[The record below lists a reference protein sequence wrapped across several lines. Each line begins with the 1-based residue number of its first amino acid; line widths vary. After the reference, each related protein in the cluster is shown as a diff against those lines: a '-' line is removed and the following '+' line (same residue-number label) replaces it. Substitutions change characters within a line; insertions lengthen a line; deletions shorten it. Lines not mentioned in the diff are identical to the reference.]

1 MRVAVVAG
9 PDPGHAFPAIA
20 LSRQFL
26 RSGDEPILFTG
37 DRWLTAARSAGVN
50 SRELRGL
57 APRSTDDD
65 DDAGQR
71 IHARAAHMSTL
82 LLDDLRSA
90 DVDLVVSD
98 VLTACGGIAAERLG
112 LPWLELL
119 PHPLY
124 SASKSLPPLGSGLA
138 PGSGVRGR
146 ARDSIMRTLTA
157 RSIRQGRRQRGEA
170 RSTVGLPSVDPGPAM
185 TLVATI
191 PALEVPRSDWPS
203 NARLV
208 GPLLWEP
215 TNTVLTPPPGDDP
228 LVMIAPSTAFTGAD
242 GMVEAAVEG
251 LSDAGVRVMVSMV
264 DEPPADLPPW
274 VVAGLGRQDVMLRDA
289 EVVVCGSGHGLLVKA
304 LTAGVPV
311 VAIPG
316 GGDQW
321 ELANRAA
328 RQGSAVLVRPF
339 SPESVRDAVST
350 VLTDPSYTAAARRA
364 ARGAAAVKDPVAVCR
379 SVVR

>member
-20 LSRQFL
+20 LSQRFAL
-26 RSGDEPILFTG
+26 GGDEPILFTG
-37 DRWLTAARSAGVN
+37 ERWLTAARSAGVT
-50 SRELRGL
+50 SEELRGL

-82 LLDDLRSA
+82 LLDDLRTA
-90 DVDLVVSD
+90 AVDLVVSD

-124 SASKSLPPLGSGLA
+124 AASKSLPPLGSGLA
-138 PGSGVRGR
+138 PGVGARGR
-146 ARDSIMRTLTA
+146 ARDSIMRTFTA
-157 RSIRQGRRQRGEA
+157 RSIRQGRRQRGDA
-170 RSTVGLPSVDPGPAM
+170 RSTVGLPTDDPGPAM

-191 PALEVPRSDWPS
+191 PALEVPRSDWPP

-215 TNTVLTPPPGDDP
+215 TNTVLEPPPGDDP

-242 GMVEAAVEG
+242 GMVEAAVDG
-251 LSDAGVRVMVSMV
+251 LRNAGVRVMVSMV
-264 DEPPADLPPW
+264 DEPPAGLPPW
-274 VVAGLGRQDVMLRDA
+274 VVAGLGRQDVMLREA
-289 EVVVCGSGHGLLVKA
+289 EVVVCGGGHGLLAKA
-304 LTAGVPV
+304 LAAGVPV
-311 VAIPG
+311 VAVPG

-339 SPESVRDAVST
+339 SPESVRDAVRT
-350 VLTDPSYTAAARRA
+350 VLTDPSYAAAAARA
-364 ARGAAAVKDPVAVCR
+364 ALGASAVKDPVAVCR
-379 SVVR
+379 SVLR